1 MNKGKFITIDG
12 VEGSGKST
20 QIDLICSYLQ
30 RKGIDVVRTREPG
43 GTDLGEKIRSL
54 LLDVDNQE
62 MHSDTELL
70 LMFSSRNELIQNK
83 IIPALNMGSW
93 VVSDRFTDASFAY
106 QGGGRMLDLNR
117 ISKLESWVLGEFQP
131 NLTLFLDVSVDVGMQ
146 RVEARAAKDRI
157 ELEERAFFERV
168 RSVFI
173 DRSKSYPERIKL
185 IDASGSISEIHNN
198 IKLFLDVRILFSC
211 T

>member
-1 MNKGKFITIDG
+1 MSKGKFITIDG
-12 VEGSGKST
+12 VEGAGKST
-20 QIDLICSYLQ
+20 QIDLICSHLH
-30 RKGIDVVRTREPG
+30 RKNIEVVRTREPG

-54 LLDVDNQE
+54 LLDVDNKE

-83 IIPALNMGSW
+83 IIPALNKGHW

-106 QGGGRMLDLNR
+106 QGGGRMLDLDR

-131 NLTLFLDVSVDVGMQ
+131 DLTLLLDVSVDIGMT
-146 RVEARAAKDRI
+146 RIEGRAAKDRI

-173 DRSKSYPERIKL
+173 DRSNSYPERIKL
-185 IDASGSISEIHNN
+185 IDASGSISEIHTK
-198 IKLFLDVRILFSC
+198 IKLFLDSL
-211 T
+211 

>member
-54 LLDVDNQE
+54 LLDVDNKE

-70 LMFSSRNELIQNK
+70 LKFSSRNELIQNK
-83 IIPALNMGSW
+83 IIPALNKGSW

-131 NLTLFLDVSVDVGMQ
+131 NLTLLLDVSVDVGMQ

-198 IKLFLDVRILFSC
+198 IKLFLDVL
-211 T
+211 

>member
-30 RKGIDVVRTREPG
+30 RKSINVVRTREPG

-54 LLDVDNQE
+54 LLDVDNKE

-83 IIPALNMGSW
+83 IIPALNKGSW

-131 NLTLFLDVSVDVGMQ
+131 NLTLVLDVSVDVGMQ

-198 IKLFLDVRILFSC
+198 IKLFLDVL
-211 T
+211 

>member
-1 MNKGKFITIDG
+1 MSKGRFITIDG
-12 VEGSGKST
+12 VEGAGKST
-20 QIDLICSYLQ
+20 QIDLICSYLH

-43 GTDLGEKIRSL
+43 GTDVGEKIRSV

-83 IIPALNMGSW
+83 IIPALNKGSW

-106 QGGGRMLDLNR
+106 QGGGRMLNLDR
-117 ISKLESWVLGEFQP
+117 ISKLEEWVLGDFKP
-131 NLTLFLDVSVDVGMQ
+131 DLTLLLDINVELGMT
-146 RVEARAAKDRI
+146 RIEARAAKDRI

-173 DRSKSYPERIKL
+173 SRSEAFPERIKL
-185 IDASGSISEIHNN
+185 IDASGTIDDIHEK
-198 IKLFLDVRILFSC
+198 IKLLVDSI
-211 T
+211 

>member
-1 MNKGKFITIDG
+1 MNKGRFITIDG
-12 VEGSGKST
+12 VEGAGKST

-30 RKGIDVVRTREPG
+30 RKGIKVVRTREPG
-43 GTDLGEKIRSL
+43 GTDVGEKIRSV

-83 IIPALNMGSW
+83 IIPALNNGSW

-106 QGGGRMLDLNR
+106 QGGGRMLNLDR
-117 ISKLESWVLGEFQP
+117 IAKLEEWVLGDFQP
-131 NLTLFLDVSVDVGMQ
+131 DLTLLLDISVEIGMT
-146 RVEARAAKDRI
+146 RIEARAAKDRI

-173 DRSKSYPERIKL
+173 RRSEAFPKRIKL
-185 IDASGSISEIHNN
+185 IDASGTINDIHEKIRLLVDSI
-198 IKLFLDVRILFSC
+198 
-211 T
+211 

>member
-1 MNKGKFITIDG
+1 MNKGKFITVDG
-12 VEGSGKST
+12 VEGAGKST

-30 RKGIDVVRTREPG
+30 RKGVEVVRTREPG
-43 GTDLGEKIRSL
+43 GTDLGEKIRTL
-54 LLDVDNQE
+54 LLDVDNKE

-83 IIPALNMGSW
+83 IIPALNKGTW

-106 QGGGRMLDLNR
+106 QGGGRMLDLDR

-131 NLTLFLDVSVDVGMQ
+131 DLTLLLDVSVDIGMT
-146 RVEARAAKDRI
+146 RIEARAAKDRI

-185 IDASGSISEIHNN
+185 IDASGSISEIHNK
-198 IKLFLDVRILFSC
+198 IKLFLDVL
-211 T
+211 

>member
-1 MNKGKFITIDG
+1 MNKGRFITIDG
-12 VEGSGKST
+12 VEGAGKST

-30 RKGIDVVRTREPG
+30 RKGVEVVRTREPG
-43 GTDLGEKIRSL
+43 GTDLGEKIRTL
-54 LLDVDNQE
+54 LLDVDNKE

-83 IIPALNMGSW
+83 IIPALNKGSW

-106 QGGGRMLDLNR
+106 QGGGRMLDLDR

-131 NLTLFLDVSVDVGMQ
+131 DLTLLLDVSVDIGMT
-146 RVEARAAKDRI
+146 RIEARAAKDRI

-185 IDASGSISEIHNN
+185 IDASGSISEIHNK
-198 IKLFLDVRILFSC
+198 IKLFLDVL
-211 T
+211 

>member
-54 LLDVDNQE
+54 LLDVDNKE

-83 IIPALNMGSW
+83 IIPALNKGSW

-185 IDASGSISEIHNN
+185 IDASGRLHQ
-198 IKLFLDVRILFSC
+198 LILFSLDRI
-211 T
+211 

>member
-1 MNKGKFITIDG
+1 MNKGKFITVDG
-12 VEGSGKST
+12 VEGAGKST

-30 RKGIDVVRTREPG
+30 RKGVEVVRTREPG
-43 GTDLGEKIRSL
+43 GTDLAEKIRTL
-54 LLDVDNQE
+54 LLDVDNKE

-83 IIPALNMGSW
+83 IIPALNKGSW

-106 QGGGRMLDLNR
+106 QGGGRMLDLDR

-131 NLTLFLDVSVDVGMQ
+131 DLTLLLDVSVDIGMT
-146 RVEARAAKDRI
+146 RIEARAAKDRI

-185 IDASGSISEIHNN
+185 IDASGSISEIHNK
-198 IKLFLDVRILFSC
+198 IKLFLDVL
-211 T
+211 

>member
-54 LLDVDNQE
+54 LLDVDNKE

-83 IIPALNMGSW
+83 IIPALNKGSW

-146 RVEARAAKDRI
+146 RVEARAVKDRI

-198 IKLFLDVRILFSC
+198 IKLFLDVL
-211 T
+211 

>member
-54 LLDVDNQE
+54 LLDVDIKE

-83 IIPALNMGSW
+83 IIPALNKGSW

-198 IKLFLDVRILFSC
+198 IKLFLDVL
-211 T
+211 

>member
-30 RKGIDVVRTREPG
+30 RKSIDVVRTREPG

-54 LLDVDNQE
+54 LLDVDNKE

-83 IIPALNMGSW
+83 IIPALNKGSW

-146 RVEARAAKDRI
+146 RVEERAAKDRI
-157 ELEERAFFERV
+157 ELEERVFFERV

-198 IKLFLDVRILFSC
+198 IKLFLDVL
-211 T
+211 

>member
-54 LLDVDNQE
+54 LLDVDNKE

-83 IIPALNMGSW
+83 IIPALNKGSW

-173 DRSKSYPERIKL
+173 NRSKSYPERIKL

-198 IKLFLDVRILFSC
+198 IKLFLDVL
-211 T
+211 

>member
-54 LLDVDNQE
+54 LLDVDNKE

-83 IIPALNMGSW
+83 IIPALNKGSW

-131 NLTLFLDVSVDVGMQ
+131 NLTLFLDVSVDIGMQ

-198 IKLFLDVRILFSC
+198 IKLFLDVL
-211 T
+211 

>member
-1 MNKGKFITIDG
+1 MSKGKFITIDG
-12 VEGSGKST
+12 VEGAGKST
-20 QIDLICSYLQ
+20 QIDLICSYLH
-30 RKGIDVVRTREPG
+30 RKGIKVVRTREPG

-54 LLDVDNQE
+54 LLDVDNKE

-83 IIPALNMGSW
+83 IIPALDKGHW

-106 QGGGRMLDLNR
+106 QGGGRMLDLDR

-131 NLTLFLDVSVDVGMQ
+131 DLTLLLDVSVDIGMT
-146 RVEARAAKDRI
+146 RIEARAAKDRI

-185 IDASGSISEIHNN
+185 IDASGSISEIHTK
-198 IKLFLDVRILFSC
+198 IKLFLDSL
-211 T
+211 

>member
-30 RKGIDVVRTREPG
+30 RKSIDVVRTREPG

-54 LLDVDNQE
+54 LLDVDNKE

-83 IIPALNMGSW
+83 IIPALNKGSW

-157 ELEERAFFERV
+157 ELEERVFFERV

-198 IKLFLDVRILFSC
+198 IKLFLDVL
-211 T
+211 

>member
-1 MNKGKFITIDG
+1 MNKGRFITIDG
-12 VEGSGKST
+12 VEGAGKST

-30 RKGIDVVRTREPG
+30 RKGIKVVRTREPG
-43 GTDLGEKIRSL
+43 GTDVGEKIRSV

-83 IIPALNMGSW
+83 IIPALNNGSW

-106 QGGGRMLDLNR
+106 QGGGRMLNLDR
-117 ISKLESWVLGEFQP
+117 IAKLEEWVLGDFQP
-131 NLTLFLDVSVDVGMQ
+131 DLTLLLDISVEIGMT
-146 RVEARAAKDRI
+146 RIEARAAKDRI

-173 DRSKSYPERIKL
+173 RRSEVFPERIKL
-185 IDASGSISEIHNN
+185 LDASGAVDDIHSK
-198 IKLFLDVRILFSC
+198 IRALIDSL
-211 T
+211 